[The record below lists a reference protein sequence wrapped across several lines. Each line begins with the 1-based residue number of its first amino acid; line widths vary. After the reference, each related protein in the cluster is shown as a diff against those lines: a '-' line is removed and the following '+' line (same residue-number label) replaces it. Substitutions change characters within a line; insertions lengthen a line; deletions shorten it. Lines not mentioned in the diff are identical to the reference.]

1 MTVDADKI
9 TLIRSLSGIAFDN
22 NLNSAGMIDLRA
34 SVDQQLTAARDA
46 GLNDY
51 QAGAFVMYAI
61 TTSISEMNLCPDE
74 KVVRML
80 AFHLVCETAT

>member
-1 MTVDADKI
+1 MTVHADKI
-9 TLIRSLSGIAFDN
+9 TLIRSLSKIAFD
-22 NLNSAGMIDLRA
+22 NLNSAGMIALR
-34 SVDQQLTAARDA
+34 SSIDQQLTAARDA